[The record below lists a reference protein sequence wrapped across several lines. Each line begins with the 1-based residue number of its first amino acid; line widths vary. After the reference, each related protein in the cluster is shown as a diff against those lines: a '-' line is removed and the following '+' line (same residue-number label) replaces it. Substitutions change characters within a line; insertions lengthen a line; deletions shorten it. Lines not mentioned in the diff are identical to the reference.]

1 MSQSTE
7 GIDMHRTLLL
17 IAAVSLAAAP
27 AVAQNEV
34 AAPPADNAAN
44 EITAP
49 DVNAMDTTNVT
60 NVAEPVP
67 AAPIESDV
75 ASEDMTDDD
84 DDADR
89 GFPWGLIG
97 LVGLVGLLG
106 RRRNG

>member
-1 MSQSTE
+1 
-7 GIDMHRTLLL
+7 MHKTILL
-17 IAAVSLAAAP
+17 IAAVSLAAGP
-27 AVAQNEV
+27 VLAQNEV

-44 EITAP
+44 EIAAP
-49 DVNAMDTTNVT
+49 DANAMDAMNVT

-84 DDADR
+84 DDR